1 MALDIKGGKG
11 NIRGPFFVCH
21 SLLHMGSDAWW
32 ALGISSLPAFFS
44 LTRFPACYQRGQ
56 QHMCHPTHPIIHS
69 MRPYTVGTSHL
80 SWVHPLAGSLAF
92 QHSVLSNSTHSMY
105 FSGHPHPIKQQAEMR
120 FHRHQAWKRKDST
133 VLAIFSTHSSC
144 PFTELR
150 LAGRRISRPKLLCS
164 WTLLSGTGL
173 YSSPQSITLFSQS
186 SDWTELIVFL
196 WNSDQCYIYC
206 IWAKSHE

>member
-1 MALDIKGGKG
+1 MLDEPWGVLHCLLSFLWLTFQLVIKGA
-11 NIRGPFFVCH
+11 NSICVTPLIPSSSFLGPPSGWLSSFPAQYIVLFHPQHVLQWTSSSH
-21 SLLHMGSDAWW
+21 ITAGWDEVSSPSGLESLLA
-32 ALGISSLPAFFS
+32 
-44 LTRFPACYQRGQ
+44 
-56 QHMCHPTHPIIHS
+56 
-69 MRPYTVGTSHL
+69 
-80 SWVHPLAGSLAF
+80 
-92 QHSVLSNSTHSMY
+92 
-105 FSGHPHPIKQQAEMR
+105 
-120 FHRHQAWKRKDST
+120 KRKDST
-133 VLAIFSTHSSC
+133 VLAIFSTHSSH

-173 YSSPQSITLFSQS
+173 YSSPQSITLSSQS